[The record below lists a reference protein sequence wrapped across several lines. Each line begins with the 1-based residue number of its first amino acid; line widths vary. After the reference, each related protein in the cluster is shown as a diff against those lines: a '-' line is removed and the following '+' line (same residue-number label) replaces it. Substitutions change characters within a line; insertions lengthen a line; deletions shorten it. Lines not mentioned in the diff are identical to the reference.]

1 MVVKL
6 LPQENKLQMNKDTEN
21 YLAKLIQDKVSES
34 LKKSG
39 KFPNLN
45 EAVKKQQEIIETPKS
60 NVLPST
66 TKQQANNVVKEALIA
81 SQGSFILKTEKL
93 SKEAKVCHE
102 NLYRNYVQAFNKVS
116 SELDAVNKYEADCYS
131 SMYRSFKIDECFNL
145 NAIKLHELYFNN
157 ISDLSSTVNVD
168 SLPFMKFSRDFGNF
182 ENWQFDF
189 MAAAMSAREGWA
201 ITVFEPFR
209 NTYMNICVDSH
220 NIGIP
225 VNTVPVL
232 VIDMWSHSFFTDYGI
247 DKRSYLVC
255 MMREINWDVVEA
267 RMSIAEKSD
276 LNALYHIKPAYND
289 NPLLSQASINASR
302 PPIPTVVD
310 DKETLPSST
319 PTMAMDPTMLVMEQS
334 KVEK

>member
-1 MVVKL
+1 MSKDK
-6 LPQENKLQMNKDTEN
+6 ENF
-21 YLAKLIQDKVSES
+21 LAKLIQDKVSES

-45 EAVKKQQEIIETPKS
+45 ESVAPGTVPTTNANSAAKKVEF
-60 NVLPST
+60 
-66 TKQQANNVVKEALIA
+66 TKQPFNVVKEALIA
-81 SQGSFILKTEKL
+81 SQNSFILKTEKL
-93 SKEAKVCHE
+93 SRASKTSHE
-102 NLYRNYVQAFNKVS
+102 NLYRNYVQSFNKVS
-116 SELDAVNKYEADCYS
+116 SELDAVNKFDADNYS
-131 SMYRSFKIDECFNL
+131 SLYRSYKIDECFNL
-145 NAIKLHELYFNN
+145 NAVKLHELYFNN

-232 VIDMWSHSFFTDYGI
+232 VIDMWSHSFFTDYNI
-247 DKRSYLVC
+247 DKRSYLIS

-267 RMSIAEKSD
+267 RMSVAEKSD

-289 NPLLSQASINASR
+289 NPVLSQASINASS
-302 PPIPTVVD
+302 PPIENVEKT
-310 DKETLPSST
+310 TLPPST
-319 PTMAMDPTMLVMEQS
+319 PTMAADATMMVMEQKKS
-334 KVEK
+334 KV